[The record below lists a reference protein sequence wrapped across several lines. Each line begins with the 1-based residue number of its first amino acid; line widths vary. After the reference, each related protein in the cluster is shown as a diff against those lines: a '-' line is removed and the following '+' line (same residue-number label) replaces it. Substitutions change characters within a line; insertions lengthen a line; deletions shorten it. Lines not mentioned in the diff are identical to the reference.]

1 MPAVGMVLAWFGWAV
16 GSWGYILISNRDI
29 KFTDWI
35 NPIHPY
41 SGPWDIGANGVLPI
55 GPDQLLPSSP
65 ATLPKLP
72 KDFKDPF
79 PAGQV
84 D

>member
-16 GSWGYILISNRDI
+16 GSWGYCLLMDYDI

-35 NPIHPY
+35 NPVHPY
-41 SGPWDIGANGVLPI
+41 SGGWPPLDII
-55 GPDQLLPSSP
+55 GPDQLLPSSETP
-65 ATLPKLP
+65 NPLKLP

-79 PAGQV
+79 PASPAGTAV
-84 D
+84 